1 MTNKKVIREP
11 GVFRDTYRVF
21 PMFGSIDTINSPPQ
35 WDARVMLSEGGW
47 IGRRWM
53 TTAELNAALERWVK
67 RSYATAL
74 PEALTRG
81 GEYQCGGCRFFGAFD
96 GDYGL
101 CCNPASENDG
111 RVVFEHGG
119 CPQASGIPPGSGS
132 TVPVAQPS
140 SGR

>member
-1 MTNKKVIREP
+1 MPTRKKVVRQAGSFP
-11 GVFRDTYRVF
+11 GETYRTF
-21 PMFGSIDTINSPPQ
+21 PMFGAVDINTPPR

-47 IGRRWM
+47 AGRRWM
-53 TTAELNAALERWVK
+53 TSAELNAALKRWVA

-74 PEALTRG
+74 PEAVTHG
-81 GEYQCGGCRFFGAFD
+81 GAYQCGGCRFFGAFD

-119 CPQASGIPPGSGS
+119 CAKASGIPAETG
-132 TVPVAQPS
+132 TTRK
-140 SGR
+140 GR